1 MCNLWYIH
9 LCICSCTRVEK
20 SSRVSACGIVVFMRW
35 HLFKILPAGISC
47 LFWKRRVSMILPQ
60 EVDRNAQLI
69 ATAAE
74 EVKYVEE
81 YVDDVEV

>member
-1 MCNLWYIH
+1 
-9 LCICSCTRVEK
+9 
-20 SSRVSACGIVVFMRW
+20 MRW